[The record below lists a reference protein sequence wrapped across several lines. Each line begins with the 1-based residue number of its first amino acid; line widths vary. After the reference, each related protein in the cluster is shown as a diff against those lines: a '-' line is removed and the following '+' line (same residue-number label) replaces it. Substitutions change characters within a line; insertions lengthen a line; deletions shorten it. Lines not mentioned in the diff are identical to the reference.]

1 MICNQENKK
10 IKMAKIEFIV
20 PSVLNKGGGE
30 KKLSLDAVTLQDAFS
45 KVSSQM
51 GEDFK
56 RKVFD
61 LNGKPRPLIN
71 IYVNGKNTR
80 FAGNGMT
87 RSLADGDSIHILPA
101 VAGGAEITREDMQR
115 YSRQIM
121 LEEIGFTGMENI
133 RNAHVSVIGV
143 GGIGNPVV
151 TQLTAMGI
159 GKLKIVDR
167 DVIEISNLHR
177 QHLYTDDDIGKVKV
191 EAALERLRKLNPQVE
206 IEAVPTSVTTYT
218 AENLVKGSDIVIDAL
233 DSIEARYALNDA
245 CIKQNIP
252 FIYAGALGMVGS
264 VCTILPNKT
273 ACLRCMFPKLEE
285 DEMPTCSTEGVHPSI
300 LYLVSGIQVSEAVK
314 MIIGQQPTLANTL
327 LYIDLTELSFEKIQ
341 MSRYDGCPSCGSKKI
356 EVTTTVAGNSQEN
369 TQTRDRLEDSVG
381 GQKEQKILVQEE
393 KRLIIEE
400 LCGRDM
406 GKRTFT
412 ITPTHQFSSEPI
424 DLGLVIR
431 NAEAIGY
438 RVKTRGNLGVTAI
451 GGNNSKN
458 SNNANSAALSVSF
471 LTSGAATI
479 VGAKSEHEALDIY
492 QDFVGGKN

>member
-1 MICNQENKK
+1 
-10 IKMAKIEFIV
+10 MAKIEFVV

-71 IYVNGKNTR
+71 VYVNGKNTR

-87 RSLADGDSIHILPA
+87 RSLSDGDSIHILPA

-121 LEEIGFTGMENI
+121 LEEIGFTGMEKL

-159 GKLKIVDR
+159 GKLKIIDR

-177 QHLYTDDDIGKVKV
+177 QHLYTEEDIGKVKV

-218 AENLVKGSDIVIDAL
+218 VENLVKGSDVVIDAL

-252 FIYAGALGMVGS
+252 LIYAGALGMVGS

-273 ACLRCMFPKLEE
+273 ACLRCMFPALEE

-300 LYLVSGIQVSEAVK
+300 LYLVGGIQVSEAVK
-314 MIIGQQPTLANTL
+314 MIIGQQPSLANTL
-327 LYIDLTELSFEKIQ
+327 LYVDLTDLSFEKIQ

-356 EVTTTVAGNSQEN
+356 ELATTVTGNSQES
-369 TQTRDRLEDSVG
+369 TRARGKLEDSGIV
-381 GQKEQKILVQEE
+381 QQEQKTLQEE

-424 DLGLVIR
+424 DLAAVIR
-431 NAEAIGY
+431 NVEATGY
-438 RVKTRGNLGVTAI
+438 KVKTRGNLGVTAI
-451 GGNNSKN
+451 GCNNGKDSTNTN
-458 SNNANSAALSVSF
+458 SSTISVSF

-479 VGAKSEHEALDIY
+479 VGAKSEHEALAIY
-492 QDFVGGKN
+492 QTFMEGKH